1 MKYNIFYNCFQIY
14 IHVTYVYIY
23 DSWFDMYH
31 LFTWYILMN
40 DNLFSP
46 QFDFDKKQLTNCAR
60 NAFNKLQ

>member
-46 QFDFDKKQLTNCAR
+46 QFDFDKKTV
-60 NAFNKLQ
+60 NKLR